1 MQKNVSAF
9 VYLDQSHNKKNQL
22 LIYLDK
28 TLLLWYSR
36 LTSFRFNYTTKINSN
51 SLKIKKIV
59 IIFQLFQLKLYQ
71 PGNSKILYILIK
83 YFFLLFFIIIHLNV

>member
-1 MQKNVSAF
+1 MQKNVSAS

-51 SLKIKKIV
+51 SLKIKI
-59 IIFQLFQLKLYQ
+59 
-71 PGNSKILYILIK
+71 
-83 YFFLLFFIIIHLNV
+83 